1 MLDEVPEFRITV
13 ESLPAPKVT
22 WIKDGAVLGNVAA
35 EISTSLVKTGE
46 TRWAFHVPNS
56 SECCGVIWVESTMSH
71 LSSYQN
77 FCVTCS
83 VTRACWRW
91 SGLDQKTAGT
101 TPSKRKQATWLPATV
116 STFRLKVRRTSSP
129 AGWRWYL
136 FVYVRLHV
144 LVFASAL
151 LPSVSWCISTSSI
164 ITLLRIFVNVFLG
177 VNWRIFFWTLCS
189 YMQAAFS
196 RIGYCTKRVWSK
208 IK

>member
-1 MLDEVPEFRITV
+1 MLDEVTEFRITV

-56 SECCGVIWVESTMSH
+56 TECCGVIRVESTMSH
-71 LSSYQN
+71 VSSLKHLCRVFSYQSVLTLIRARSEDSGN
-77 FCVTCS
+77 YTIKAQTGDLTTSHSFYLQVKGETYFFTCGLTLIFVCLRSFACVGFCLCS
-83 VTRACWRW
+83 LAVC
-91 SGLDQKTAGT
+91 L
-101 TPSKRKQATWLPATV
+101 
-116 STFRLKVRRTSSP
+116 
-129 AGWRWYL
+129 
-136 FVYVRLHV
+136 
-144 LVFASAL
+144 
-151 LPSVSWCISTSSI
+151 SWCISTSSI
-164 ITLLRIFVNVFLG
+164 ITLLRIFVYVFLG